1 MDLDILALL
10 FVIKIFGNLLQCAFG
25 FMEISFSVF
34 ELLHFEKKFAKNR
47 FLALVKKV
55 LISAFFNFSEN
66 FLTLLGCGVQ
76 TTYPTETNGVSMER

>member
-10 FVIKIFGNLLQCAFG
+10 FVIKIFGNLLQCAVG
-25 FMEISFSVF
+25 FIETSFSVF

-55 LISAFFNFSEN
+55 LISAFLIFSEN
-66 FLTLLGCGVQ
+66 CPTLLGCGAQ
-76 TTYPTETNGVSMER
+76 TT